1 MLMLHRPLYH
11 RRFRKD
17 GVFLRETVNIS
28 SLGILWILSER
39 YQLKLIATIPVPR
52 GQ

>member
-1 MLMLHRPLYH
+1 MLMSHRPLYH

-17 GVFLRETVNIS
+17 GVYLRETVNIS
-28 SLGILWILSER
+28 SLGILRMLSER
-39 YQLKLIATIPVPR
+39 CQLKLIATILVPK